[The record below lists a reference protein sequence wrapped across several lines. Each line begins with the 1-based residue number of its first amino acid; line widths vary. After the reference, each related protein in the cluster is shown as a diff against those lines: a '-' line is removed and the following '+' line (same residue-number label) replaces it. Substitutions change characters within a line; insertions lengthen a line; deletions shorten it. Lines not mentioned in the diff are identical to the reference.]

1 LDDLLEENAVLD
13 HWTLKLKIIKHPLL
27 YIAQIIKTIGCR
39 PNQIT
44 LTGFLIGL
52 GTLPALIFQN
62 YWLAL
67 VCILVNRIFD
77 GLDGALA
84 RITEVSDGGA
94 YLDIVLD
101 FIFYSLVVFGFAL
114 ADPEAN
120 SLAAC
125 ALLFSFIG
133 TGSSFLA
140 FAILAERR
148 GIHSIIYPH
157 KGIYYLGGL
166 TEGTETILCFVLF
179 CLFPGYFPILAFCF
193 AGLCFLTTFSRV
205 FSGFQ
210 TLR

>member
-1 LDDLLEENAVLD
+1 MLDS
-13 HWTLKLKIIKHPLL
+13 WTTKIIKNPLL
-27 YIAQIIKTIGCR
+27 YSANILKKFGCR

-44 LTGFLIGL
+44 LMGFLIGL
-52 GTLPALIFQN
+52 GAIPSLIFQN

-84 RITEVSDGGA
+84 RITEISDGGA

-125 ALLFSFIG
+125 ALLFF
-133 TGSSFLA
+133 FY
-140 FAILAERR
+140 RYR
-148 GIHSIIYPH
+148 
-157 KGIYYLGGL
+157 
-166 TEGTETILCFVLF
+166 
-179 CLFPGYFPILAFCF
+179 
-193 AGLCFLTTFSRV
+193 
-205 FSGFQ
+205 Q
-210 TLR
+210 